1 MTLAVRSALNFAFF
15 KPANLDMAVL
25 AIEARQSNSVTARCQ
40 KWGPQVPDRM
50 KNVKVGLKSTSN
62 LITHLKKHHGIVEA
76 EEFKR
81 WLEQS
86 REDFVTRNLRRS
98 GETRMA
104 RKPNARSLQKR
115 FESALLNLVARSTI
129 PLRLVEQEA
138 FRDLLDVL
146 HFKRLGLKHVSRRTL
161 GRRVD
166 AAHIASMA
174 NLREV
179 LRKAEWV
186 STTADIWS
194 GRTKSFLGMTVNWT
208 DNDFKR
214 QSAALLCRRF
224 SGTHSY
230 DRIAELVHQ
239 IHKSFGLSA
248 SKITATVTDNASNFI
263 KAFKVFEVDV
273 ANFELQSDQPRL
285 SMTINPGLTHVH

>member
-104 RKPNARSLQKR
+104 RMPNARSLQKR
-115 FESALLNLVARSTI
+115 FESAFLNLVARSTI

-138 FRDLLDVL
+138 FRDL
-146 HFKRLGLKHVSRRTL
+146 
-161 GRRVD
+161 
-166 AAHIASMA
+166 
-174 NLREV
+174 
-179 LRKAEWV
+179 
-186 STTADIWS
+186 
-194 GRTKSFLGMTVNWT
+194 
-208 DNDFKR
+208 
-214 QSAALLCRRF
+214 
-224 SGTHSY
+224 
-230 DRIAELVHQ
+230 
-239 IHKSFGLSA
+239 
-248 SKITATVTDNASNFI
+248 
-263 KAFKVFEVDV
+263 
-273 ANFELQSDQPRL
+273 
-285 SMTINPGLTHVH
+285 